1 MKWEWLETELI
12 NVKIP
17 NENEMDG
24 YRYGIDP
31 AEEEAHI
38 KEKEDSGWT
47 LMDKQRMR
55 QLEIKENVLHI
66 RESNITHRYDR
77 PNDTGKLGYSREAW
91 LVDMEKH
98 ENDIIKSG
106 LIYVWKRPIATQ

>member
-12 NVKIP
+12 NIKIP
-17 NENEMDG
+17 DENEAGG
-24 YRYGIDP
+24 YRYDVDL

-38 KEKEDSGWT
+38 KGKEDCGWT

-66 RESNITHRYDR
+66 RESNITHHYDK
-77 PNDTGKLGYSREAW
+77 PNQTGKLGYSREAW
-91 LVDMEKH
+91 LLDMDKH
-98 ENDIIKSG
+98 KNDIITSG
-106 LIYVWKRPIATQ
+106 LIYVWKRPVAD